1 MSTVNMPAA
10 LSTAQ
15 LDRIVAMQNAA
26 EYLAAMVRT
35 VIAADRRRAAVGLE
49 ADELPDAL
57 KTALNAYIAA
67 TDAGAPELATVL
79 SALAPEGGAA

>member
-1 MSTVNMPAA
+1 MSTVNMPAT
-10 LSTAQ
+10 LSTVQ
-15 LDRIVAMQNAA
+15 LGRIVGLQDAA

-57 KTALNAYIAA
+57 KVALNAYLAA
-67 TDAGAPELATVL
+67 AKAGAPELATVL